1 MVGRLPR
8 VSRKNNAELAL
19 WGLDLAVF
27 AGAAVAFW
35 LVVRHAPLHGWG
47 GSWVWL
53 AAAGFAAA
61 FALPIAVVLG
71 PRDHRMVLETPVL
84 IPAALLLPPP
94 GVVAAAGIGVAVGTT
109 VRLASAGWSRP
120 ERLEATGRTVAIY
133 VLVATVVAMA
143 APRNLPDTSLEL
155 LLVILLLEAMAVAT
169 ALPVQIVRG
178 HLRGNPGR
186 LSIFAQVRPS
196 LAVVPV
202 AGLTAAVIVV
212 LIEELSWAGL
222 IGYAPV
228 VLVWVGGRR
237 FVQAQ
242 QDRVRLAA
250 LHEFSL
256 AVSAASSSDEISI
269 AAKEAV
275 TRIFP
280 GAHVELLDHSGGTT
294 DASAELGD
302 GAWVVAHRRADPYRA
317 SDHAV
322 LDIIGRL
329 ASDARGRLAQHARVQ
344 RHDRIQ
350 SALLAAVGHDLQTP
364 LTVQSGMAETLINVG
379 AELRPDQRA
388 ELITRIAGAAR
399 RMSRTVAGL
408 LDLERVELDPSG
420 QSGTCDASDAI
431 RQWVDEVDLPAG
443 HVIDLVVDPSAQG
456 ARVGLTPV
464 QIERVV
470 ENLVFNACR
479 HQEVGEPIVVRLFVD
494 DDGVHVHVDDRGP
507 GVEPEN
513 RDVIMTAF
521 GQGSGEGPR
530 GSVGLGLFIVARL
543 VDHAGGRLEIAD
555 RPGGG
560 ASFQVQLPI
569 RPPRAVDPS
578 RTSLPLDER
587 RAEPR

>member
-1 MVGRLPR
+1 MAGRFP
-8 VSRKNNAELAL
+8 SGSQNSSAELAL
-19 WGLDLAVF
+19 RGLDLAVF
-27 AGAAVAFW
+27 AGAIVALG
-35 LVVRHAPLHGWG
+35 LVVRHGPVSGWG
-47 GSWVWL
+47 GPWVWL

-84 IPAALLLPPP
+84 IPAALLLPPA

-109 VRLASAGWSRP
+109 VRLGSAGWSRP

-133 VLVATVVAMA
+133 VLVATVVALA
-143 APRNLPDTSLEL
+143 APTDLPDSSLGL
-155 LLVILLLEAMAVAT
+155 LLVILLLEVVAVAT

-196 LAVVPV
+196 LAVVPI

-228 VLVWVGGRR
+228 VLVWIGGRR
-237 FVQAQ
+237 LVEAQ
-242 QDRVRLAA
+242 QDRVRLTA
-250 LHEFSL
+250 LHDFSL
-256 AVSAASSSDEISI
+256 AVSGASSSDEINL
-269 AAKEAV
+269 AATEAV
-275 TRIFP
+275 ARLFP
-280 GAHVELLDHSGGTT
+280 GAHVELVDHRGEGT
-294 DASAELGD
+294 DASAEVG
-302 GAWVVAHRRADPYRA
+302 GGRWVVAHRRADPYRA

-322 LDIIGRL
+322 LDIIGRM
-329 ASDARGRLAQHARVQ
+329 ASDASGRLAHHARVQ
-344 RHDRIQ
+344 RHDQIQ

-364 LTVQSGMAETLINVG
+364 LTVQSGMAETLINFG

-408 LDLERVELDPSG
+408 VDLERVELDPTG
-420 QSGTCDASDAI
+420 QSGTCEASEAI
-431 RQWVDEVDLPAG
+431 RQWVDEVELPAG
-443 HVIDLVVDPSAQG
+443 RAISLVVDPSARG

-464 QIERVV
+464 QIERIV

-479 HQEVGEPIVVRLFVD
+479 HQPVGDPVIVRLFVD
-494 DDGVHVHVDDRGP
+494 DDSVHLHVDDRGP

-513 RDVIMTAF
+513 REVIMTAF
-521 GQGSGEGPR
+521 GQGSGDGPR

-560 ASFQVQLPI
+560 ASFQVHLPI
-569 RPPRAVDPS
+569 TPPRPVDAS
-578 RTSLPLDER
+578 RASLPLDER